1 MIAFPFKQKLNKFQN
16 LIMSENYELNE
27 IIGMGMY
34 GKVYKALNKL
44 ENKYYAI
51 KCLNIKDITERERH
65 NIETEVNL
73 LKELKHPNIVLYK
86 DSFLDKNN
94 DLNIVTTFCEGGDMY
109 KKIFRE
115 KNTYYEENI
124 IINWL
129 VQLLL
134 GLSYI
139 HDKKIVHRDIKT
151 KNIFIQ
157 NENTLRIGDFGI
169 ARIFDQTQTINKIVG
184 TPLYMAPECFKQ
196 NKKYSFKSDIWS
208 LGCCLYEM
216 CNLKHAFEGQYLP
229 AVSVK
234 ISEGKRAPLNKKYS
248 SDLKSLVDSMLDL
261 NPRNRP
267 TIANILER
275 PFMKG
280 KVGEYIS
287 DFINNYKKYDGNEEQ
302 INILKEQADK
312 FQIFKNNMSKEIKG
326 DIYINKN
333 DKKTVFTM
341 NNIYITNNNKNIDKL
356 KDGKKYYFLD
366 KKNSQNYKNTQS
378 KKDIMESETDKFGH
392 TRHSNNNEDK
402 KRMCF
407 KNNLSPSQYFDF
419 RNRKYLNLIYGKNKD
434 NSKNN
439 IKKINENSK
448 SKKDISSKKERA
460 SNALDKE
467 SYFYKEKKNQKL
479 FLAMNNDF
487 SIPGR
492 KTDFENHKKMMTK
505 QQSTN
510 NYNIEYEYNDNQE
523 NIKNRKK
530 DFKDQVTY
538 SHNCIDNN
546 QDKIRNDKNTSDG
559 FYNVNKELNKFYVED
574 YNNNYGILESR
585 QANNSN
591 NKSKNNIKN
600 ISNNAMNDKNM
611 IINKRI
617 NFFKDR
623 CLKSLGNNFYNKA
636 YNYLKNARKNNY
648 LNNDKIREYLS
659 NTFGKNNIGYWQ
671 LIDQI
676 LFLEDILETS

>member
-1 MIAFPFKQKLNKFQN
+1 
-16 LIMSENYELNE
+16 MSENYELYE
-27 IIGMGMY
+27 IIGKGMY
-34 GKVYKALNKL
+34 GKVYKALNKI
-44 ENKYYAI
+44 ENKFYAI
-51 KCLNIKDITERERH
+51 KCLNIKDITDKERS
-65 NIETEVNL
+65 NIEMEVNL

-86 DSFLDKNN
+86 DSFIDKNN

-109 KKIFRE
+109 KKIFKE
-115 KNTYYEENI
+115 KNSYYEENI

-216 CNLKHAFEGQYLP
+216 CNLKHAFEGQYFP

-248 SDLKSLVDSMLDL
+248 LDLKNLVDSMLDL

-275 PFMKG
+275 QFMKG
-280 KVGEYIS
+280 KVGEYIN
-287 DFINNYKKYDGNEEQ
+287 DFINNYKKYDGTEEQ
-302 INILKEQADK
+302 INILKEQAEK
-312 FQIFKNNMSKEIKG
+312 FQIFKNNINKEIKG

-333 DKKTVFTM
+333 EKKNIFNM
-341 NNIYITNNNKNIDKL
+341 NNIYITNNKNIDKL
-356 KDGKKYYFLD
+356 KDGKKYYLLD
-366 KKNSQNYKNTQS
+366 KKNSQNYKNTHS
-378 KKDIMESETDKFGH
+378 KKDIFENENDKFGH
-392 TRHSNNNEDK
+392 TRLSNYNEDK
-402 KRMCF
+402 KRMNF

-419 RNRKYLNLIYGKNKD
+419 KNRKYLNLIYGKNKD
-434 NSKNN
+434 NNSKNN
-439 IKKINENSK
+439 IKKVNENSK
-448 SKKDISSKKERA
+448 SKKDIHKKES
-460 SNALDKE
+460 SNISVKE
-467 SYFYKEKKNQKL
+467 NYLSKEKKNQKL
-479 FLAMNNDF
+479 FLVMNNDF
-487 SIPGR
+487 GAAGR
-492 KTDFENHKKMMTK
+492 KTDFENGHKKMMTK
-505 QQSTN
+505 QQSNN
-510 NYNIEYEYNDNQE
+510 NYNIEYEYNDNQD
-523 NIKNRKK
+523 NNNNRQK
-530 DFKDQVTY
+530 DFKDKVVY
-538 SHNCIDNN
+538 SYNCNDNN
-546 QDKIRNDKNTSDG
+546 QDKIRSDKNTSDG
-559 FYNVNKELNKFYVED
+559 FYNVNKELNKIYIED
-574 YNNNYGILESR
+574 YNNNYGVLESR
-585 QANNSN
+585 QTNNSSN
-591 NKSKNNIKN
+591 KN
-600 ISNNAMNDKNM
+600 INNNAMNDKNSL
-611 IINKRI
+611 IIKRI

-623 CLKSLGNNFYNKA
+623 CLKSLGNNFYTKA
-636 YNYLKNARKNNY
+636 YNYLKSARKNNY
-648 LNNDKIREYLS
+648 SDNDKIREYLS

-676 LFLEDILETS
+676 LLLEDILETT